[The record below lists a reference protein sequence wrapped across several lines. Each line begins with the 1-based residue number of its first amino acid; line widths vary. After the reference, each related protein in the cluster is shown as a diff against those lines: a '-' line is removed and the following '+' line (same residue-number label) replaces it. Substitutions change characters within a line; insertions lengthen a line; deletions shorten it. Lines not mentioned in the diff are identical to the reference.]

1 MKSTLR
7 IVARAVIF
15 LTGLVLGLIIG
26 VLTIQTGFL
35 ILGPID
41 AADVLSILVSFS
53 AVLLSSIGF
62 EFNTDRYY
70 EERKLERPLF
80 SLYEMSVQPPTES
93 FAEETFIEMTF
104 SFRNIGRRSAEEIV
118 IRSLRAHETVQDD
131 EVSIANRIDA
141 NGVIRKIVHI
151 PAHVRT
157 DGQVYAGK
165 MPSVDEEASGAK
177 PGHKEIRLHLAVAYV
192 DIASGNHH
200 TDEFWVSYTA
210 GSELLRHSTLDE
222 KRKLQTDLDTGRWTD
237 S

>member
-7 IVARAVIF
+7 IVARMLIL
-15 LTGLVLGLIIG
+15 LTGIVLGVIIG
-26 VLTIQTGFL
+26 PLVIDADFI

-41 AADVLSILVSFS
+41 TADVGSILLSFM
-53 AVLLSSIGF
+53 AVLLSAVGF

-93 FAEETFIEMTF
+93 FAEETFIEMAF

-131 EVSIANRIDA
+131 EVSIANRVDA

-151 PAHVRT
+151 PAYVQT

-165 MPSVDEEASGAK
+165 MPSVDEEVSGAK
-177 PGHKEIRLHLAVAYV
+177 PGHKEVRLHLAVAYV
-192 DIASGNHH
+192 DMASGNHH
-200 TDEFWVSYTA
+200 TDEFWVSYTT
-210 GSELLRHSTLDE
+210 GSSVLRHSTTDE
-222 KRKLQTDLDTGRWTD
+222 KEKLQSDLSGVEWKVG
-237 S
+237 